1 MKKKKSENSK
11 QKILSAATK
20 LFAQH
25 GFDGVSV
32 RDICE
37 EANVNVCMVSYYFG
51 GKKELYQ
58 GIIDNL
64 IECQCNYLKTFV
76 DFTKPV
82 KSMSKKE
89 QLDLLFLML
98 DKFVDFFYK
107 NISSDLIVI
116 LLKEQQNKYFVLQSP
131 AIKYFR
137 QLIAAVFDKDESDRE
152 IILKTLFITSQV
164 NSPRILPAFSLRLLG
179 QGEFILEDI
188 KIIKDNVMFYVKALI
203 KEAGID

>member
-1 MKKKKSENSK
+1 
-11 QKILSAATK
+11 
-20 LFAQH
+20 
-25 GFDGVSV
+25 
-32 RDICE
+32 
-37 EANVNVCMVSYYFG
+37 
-51 GKKELYQ
+51 
-58 GIIDNL
+58 
-64 IECQCNYLKTFV
+64 
-76 DFTKPV
+76 
-82 KSMSKKE
+82 MSKKE
-89 QLDLLFLML
+89 QLDLLFLIL

-179 QGEFILEDI
+179 QDDFIQEDI